1 MWVTRHE
8 NRKGEHCM
16 SSKLMHSR
24 LILMLA
30 AIAVAL
36 PASLTV
42 AQETEEPI
50 EEIIVT
56 AQRVDEDIQDVPIA
70 VTALTDTMIEDQQ
83 VITPSDLQLN
93 APGVTYTATNFGG
106 SSFSIRGVGSL
117 AIGSASI
124 AGVSA
129 HMNEIAV
136 PSNLNSIEFFDLQR
150 VEILRGPQGTLFG
163 RNATGGAI
171 NFVTKQPVFDEYS
184 SRVDFET
191 GSYDHRRL
199 KGHINVPLGERMAFR
214 LAGFKLQRDGYVEN
228 LAYGQMNEAGEM
240 LPNIEETLDGR
251 NLFALRATLAMELT
265 EDTDLWV
272 MLTHFEEDDDRA
284 RITNQVCERNALP
297 TTGCKP
303 DGFGFD
309 APHMGATTGGI
320 FGGSSGAVP
329 LGPSGASNSLFDY
342 PRPQYNDLRQI
353 HTDFQP
359 VFQEDEQ
366 ILAFGLNHDFDE
378 LKFSLIGA
386 TRNSEYRSLQDYV
399 MDVGARLNPT
409 PLNPTGIWPISAP
422 AEDIG
427 GYWNLRECSL
437 DRGTAGAFGGC
448 TNNDYG
454 ALDRVFSY
462 DRSSSLNEYNIL
474 EAKIHSEYDGTF
486 NFQLGASAFDTTRT
500 TEYYV
505 IANTLDL
512 VTSFGAP
519 LFGLPPLYPGFFLN
533 ATAPD
538 GLKVDGVSA
547 FGEGYFDLSEDM
559 KLTVGLRFNND
570 NVERSDSSTLFNAI
584 NHAAVI
590 LGVEQGI
597 LALVR
602 SQAAL
607 AGIPPEAITL
617 DAAIAQA
624 AQLGLIDPNYL
635 TNTNAYSGAFWSRTL
650 NLLLGVFGDA
660 TAVESDLA
668 LHYGVSASEIAAAL
682 ATPAY
687 SPERVAISQRV
698 PIVPQFN
705 ESRLLTGS
713 PEDASFNELSGRIGI
728 DYQVTNDTLWYGFV
742 SKGYKPGGLNPAI
755 PRDFQ
760 ASSSFTFAPESV
772 VSFELGRKSR
782 IPDKRLTLNSALFIY
797 DYTGLQTTVIKNNSS
812 ITENIDAQIFGL
824 EVEGAYRFDTVP
836 QLGLDFSYGFLETR
850 IQDTASIDTTNR
862 VAGVDDWVLLN
873 NIDPGALTAINY
885 IARESQ
891 ITPELVHGA
900 LLAGGALD
908 IRNGITTE
916 SVSYPVNSQGVS
928 IPVYFSRNYLT
939 AVGVETSD
947 GNLTDLDGKSL
958 PYSPQ
963 HTFKIGA
970 SYQWLEKWNG
980 NITLRWDYYWQSDA
994 YARVYNTKG
1003 DEIEGWGQQNLS
1015 VIYESSDDKYNIKL
1029 WMRNLAD
1036 NDNVTGHYLTSD
1048 TSGFFRNYF
1057 LTEPRIAGLS
1067 VGINL

>member
-1 MWVTRHE
+1 
-8 NRKGEHCM
+8 M
-16 SSKLMHSR
+16 SSNLMHPR
-24 LILMLA
+24 LIHVLV

-36 PASLTV
+36 PASLIW
-42 AQETEEPI
+42 AQDSEEPI

-124 AGVSA
+124 SGVSA
-129 HMNEIAV
+129 HLNEISV
-136 PSNLNSIEFFDLQR
+136 PSNLNSIEFFDLER
-150 VEILRGPQGTLFG
+150 VEILRGPQGTLYG

-184 SRVDFET
+184 SRLDFET

-199 KGHINVPLGERMAFR
+199 KGHVNIPLGERAAFR

-228 LAYGQMNEAGEM
+228 LAYGQTNAAGEV
-240 LPNIEETLDGR
+240 LPQIEETLDGR
-251 NLFALRATLAMELT
+251 NLFALRATVAIDLT

-284 RITNQVCERNALP
+284 RITNQICDRNSLP

-303 DGFGFD
+303 DSVGFD
-309 APHMGATTGGI
+309 APHLGATTGGI
-320 FGGSSGAVP
+320 FGGSSGAMP
-329 LGPSGASNSLFDY
+329 LGPSGASESLFDY
-342 PRPQYNDLRQI
+342 PRPRYDDLRQI

-378 LKFSLIGA
+378 LKFGLIGA
-386 TRNSEYRSLQDYV
+386 VRESEYRSMQDYV
-399 MDVGARLNPT
+399 MDVGARLTPT
-409 PLNPTGIWPISAP
+409 PLNPSGIWPISAP
-422 AEDIG
+422 PDDVAGFWD
-427 GYWNLRECSL
+427 LRGCSL
-437 DRGTAGAFGGC
+437 DRGTAGAIGGC
-448 TNNDYG
+448 ANNDYG

-462 DRSSSLNEYNIL
+462 DRSSSLNSYNII
-474 EAKIHSEYDGTF
+474 EAKIHSEYDGSF
-486 NFQLGASAFDTTRT
+486 NFLLGASAFDATRT

-512 VTSFGAP
+512 VTAVGAP

-533 ATAPD
+533 SSAPD
-538 GLKVDGVSA
+538 GLKVNGAAA
-547 FGEGYFDLSEDM
+547 FGEGYFDISEDM
-559 KLTVGLRFNND
+559 KLTLGLRFNND
-570 NVERSDSSTLFNAI
+570 NVERRDSSTLFNAI

-590 LGVEQGI
+590 LGVQQGI
-597 LALVR
+597 LSLVR
-602 SQAAL
+602 AQAAL

-624 AQLGLIDPNYL
+624 VQLQLIDPNYL
-635 TNTNAYSGAFWSRTL
+635 TNINAFSGAYWSRTL
-650 NLLLGVFGDA
+650 NILLGPFGDPTALESGLAMHYGA
-660 TAVESDLA
+660 TADQ
-668 LHYGVSASEIAAAL
+668 IAAAA

-687 SPERVAISQRV
+687 SPERIAISEMV

-713 PEDASFNELSGRIGI
+713 PVDATFDEFSGRIGI
-728 DYQVTNDTLWYGFV
+728 DYQVTDDTLWYGFV

-760 ASSSFTFAPESV
+760 DSSSFTFAPESV
-772 VSFELGRKSR
+772 VSFEVGRKSR
-782 IPDKRLTLNSALFIY
+782 IPEMRLTLNTAAFLY

-824 EVEGAYRFDTVP
+824 EVEGAYRFEAAP
-836 QLGLDFSYGFLETR
+836 QLSVDFSYGFLETN

-862 VAGVDDWVLLN
+862 VAGMDDWVLLN

-891 ITPELVHGA
+891 ITPELVNQA

-908 IRNGITTE
+908 VRNGVTTE
-916 SVSYPVNSQGVS
+916 SVSYPVNSQGAA
-928 IPVYFSRNYLT
+928 IPVYFSRGFLT
-939 AVGVETSD
+939 AFGVETSD
-947 GNLTDLDGKSL
+947 GNLTDLDGNSL

-963 HTFKIGA
+963 HTIKIGA

-980 NITLRWDYYWQSDA
+980 GITLRWDYYWQSEA
-994 YARVYNTKG
+994 YARVYNTLG
-1003 DEIEGWGQQNLS
+1003 DEMDAWSQHNVS
-1015 VIYESSDDKYNIKL
+1015 VIYESNDDKYNVKL
-1029 WMRNLAD
+1029 WMRNVGD
-1036 NDNVTGHYLTSD
+1036 KDNVTGHYLTSD

-1067 VGINL
+1067 VGVNL

>member
-1 MWVTRHE
+1 
-8 NRKGEHCM
+8 M
-16 SSKLMHSR
+16 SSNLMHSR
-24 LILMLA
+24 LILALV

-36 PASLTV
+36 PASLTW
-42 AQETEEPI
+42 AQESEEPI

-56 AQRVDEDIQDVPIA
+56 AQRIDEDIQDVPIA

-93 APGVTYTATNFGG
+93 SPGVTYTATNFGG

-129 HMNEIAV
+129 HINEIPV

-163 RNATGGAI
+163 RNATGGVI
-171 NFVTKQPVFDEYS
+171 NFVTKQPDFDEYS
-184 SRVDFET
+184 SRLDFEM

-199 KGHINVPLGERMAFR
+199 KGHINVPMGERMAFR

-228 LAYGQMNEAGEM
+228 LAYGQTDDAGEM

-251 NLFALRATLAMELT
+251 NLFAFRATLAIDLT

-284 RITNQVCERNALP
+284 RITNQICDRNNLP

-303 DGFGFD
+303 DSVGFD
-309 APHMGATTGGI
+309 APHLGATTGGI
-320 FGGSSGAVP
+320 FGGSSGAIP

-342 PRPQYNDLRQI
+342 PRPRYNDLRQI

-366 ILAFGLNHDFDE
+366 IVAFGLDHDFGE
-378 LKFSLIGA
+378 LKFGLIGA
-386 TRNSEYRSLQDYV
+386 VRESEYRSLQDYV
-399 MDVGARLNPT
+399 MDVGPRLTAT

-422 AEDIG
+422 AEEIG
-427 GYWNLRECSL
+427 GFWGLLGCSL

-462 DRSSSLNEYNIL
+462 DRSSSLNEYASL
-474 EAKIHSEYDGTF
+474 EAKIHSDYDGNF
-486 NFQLGASAFDTTRT
+486 NFLLGVSGFDITRT

-533 ATAPD
+533 SSEPD
-538 GLKVDGVSA
+538 GLQLDGVAA
-547 FGEGYFDLSEDM
+547 FGEGYFDLNEEM

-570 NVERSDSSTLFNAI
+570 NVQRSDSSTLFNAI

-590 LGVEQGI
+590 LGVQQGI
-597 LALVR
+597 LNLVR
-602 SQAAL
+602 AQAAA

-624 AQLGLIDPNYL
+624 VQLGLLDPNYL
-635 TNTNAYSGAFWSRTL
+635 SNINAFSGAFWSRTL
-650 NLLLGVFGDA
+650 NILLGPVFGDA
-660 TAVESDLA
+660 AALESDLA
-668 LHYGVSASEIAAAL
+668 MHYGVSAAEIAAAQ

-687 SPERVAISQRV
+687 SPERVAISNRV

-713 PEDASFNELSGRIGI
+713 PEDASFNEVSGRIGL

-760 ASSSFTFAPESV
+760 ATSSFTFLPESV
-772 VSFELGRKSR
+772 ISFELGRKSR
-782 IPDKRLTLNSALFIY
+782 IPDKRLTLNTALFVY

-824 EVEGAYRFDTVP
+824 EVEGAYRFEAMP
-836 QLGLDFSYGFLETR
+836 QLGVDFSYGFLETR

-862 VAGVDDWVLLN
+862 IAGVDDWVLLN

-891 ITPELVHGA
+891 ITPELVNAA

-916 SVSYPVNSQGVS
+916 SVSYPANSQGAS
-928 IPVYFSRNYLT
+928 IPVYFSRQFLT
-939 AVGVETSD
+939 AAGVETSD
-947 GNLTDLDGKSL
+947 GNMTDLDGNSL
-958 PYSPQ
+958 PLSPP
-963 HTFKIGA
+963 HTLKLGA

-980 NITLRWDYYWQSDA
+980 SLTLRWDYYWQSDSF
-994 YARVYNTKG
+994 ARVYNTVG
-1003 DEIEGWGQQNLS
+1003 DEIDAWSQQNLS
-1015 VIYESSDDKYNIKL
+1015 MIYESNDDKYNIKL
-1029 WMRNLAD
+1029 WIRNLAD
-1036 NDNVTGHYLTSD
+1036 KDNITGHYLTSD

-1057 LTEPRIAGLS
+1057 LTEPRIMGLS
-1067 VGINL
+1067 VGVNL

>member
-1 MWVTRHE
+1 
-8 NRKGEHCM
+8 M
-16 SSKLMHSR
+16 SSNLMHSR
-24 LILMLA
+24 LIHMLV

-36 PASLTV
+36 PVSLTW
-42 AQETEEPI
+42 AQESEEPI

-93 APGVTYTATNFGG
+93 APGVSYTATNFGG
-106 SSFSIRGVGSL
+106 SSFTIRGVGSL

-171 NFVTKQPVFDEYS
+171 NFVTKQPDFDGYS
-184 SRVDFET
+184 SRLDFEM
-191 GSYDHRRL
+191 GSYDHRRV
-199 KGHINVPLGERMAFR
+199 KGHINLPLGERMAFR

-228 LAYGQMNEAGEM
+228 LAYGQTDDAGEM

-251 NLFALRATLAMELT
+251 NLFALRATLAIDLT

-284 RITNQVCERNALP
+284 RITNQICDRNSLP

-303 DGFGFD
+303 DGVGFD
-309 APHMGATTGGI
+309 APHLGATTGGI
-320 FGGSSGAVP
+320 FGGSSGAIP

-342 PRPQYNDLRQI
+342 PRPRYNDMRQI

-386 TRNSEYRSLQDYV
+386 VRESEYRSLQDYV
-399 MDVGARLNPT
+399 MDVGPRLNPT

-422 AEDIG
+422 AEEIG
-427 GYWNLRECSL
+427 GFWDLRGCSL
-437 DRGTAGAFGGC
+437 DRGTAGAIGGC

-474 EAKIHSEYDGTF
+474 EAKIHSEYDGNF
-486 NFQLGASAFDTTRT
+486 NFLLGASAFDTTRT

-512 VTSFGAP
+512 VTTFGAT

-533 ATAPD
+533 SSEPD
-538 GLKVDGVSA
+538 GLQLDGVSA

-570 NVERSDSSTLFNAI
+570 NIQRSDSSTLFNAI
-584 NHAAVI
+584 NHAGVI
-590 LGVEQGI
+590 IGVQQGI
-597 LALVR
+597 LNLVR
-602 SQAAL
+602 AQAAL

-624 AQLGLIDPNYL
+624 VQLGLIDANYL
-635 TNTNAYSGAFWSRTL
+635 SNINAYSGAFWSRTL
-650 NLLLGVFGDA
+650 NLLLGAFGDP
-660 TAVESDLA
+660 TAIESDLA
-668 LHYGVSASEIAAAL
+668 MHYGVSASEIAAAA

-713 PEDASFNELSGRIGI
+713 PEDASFSELSGRVGI
-728 DYQVTNDTLWYGFV
+728 DYQITNDTMWYGFL

-760 ASSSFTFAPESV
+760 DTSSFTFEPESV
-772 VSFELGRKSR
+772 ISFELGRKSR
-782 IPDKRLTLNSALFIY
+782 IPDKRLTFNTALFLY

-824 EVEGAYRFDTVP
+824 EAEGAYRFDAMP
-836 QLGLDFSYGFLETR
+836 QLGVDFSYGFLETR

-891 ITPELVHGA
+891 ITPELVIAALQAGA
-900 LLAGGALD
+900 ALD
-908 IRNGITTE
+908 VRNGITTE
-916 SVSYPVNSQGVS
+916 SVSYPVNSQGAS
-928 IPVYFSRNYLT
+928 IPVYFSRNFLT

-947 GNLTDLDGKSL
+947 GNLTDLEGKSL
-958 PYSPQ
+958 PNSPA
-963 HTFKIGA
+963 HTVKVGA
-970 SYQWLEKWNG
+970 SYQWLDKWNG
-980 NITLRWDYYWQSDA
+980 NVTLRWDYYWQSSS

-1003 DEIEGWGQQNLS
+1003 DEIDAWSQQNLS
-1015 VIYESSDDKYNIKL
+1015 FIYESNDDKYNVKL
-1029 WMRNLAD
+1029 WLRNLAD
-1036 NDNVTGHYLTSD
+1036 NDNITGHYLTSD

-1057 LTEPRIAGLS
+1057 LTEPRIMGLS
-1067 VGINL
+1067 IGVNL

>member
-1 MWVTRHE
+1 
-8 NRKGEHCM
+8 M
-16 SSKLMHSR
+16 SSNLMHLR
-24 LILMLA
+24 LIFIVT

-36 PASLTV
+36 PASLTW

-83 VITPSDLQLN
+83 IITPSDLQLN
-93 APGVTYTATNFGG
+93 APGVTFTATNFGG

-129 HMNEIAV
+129 HMNEISV

-171 NFVTKQPVFDEYS
+171 NFVTKQPDFNEYS

-199 KGHINVPLGERMAFR
+199 KGHINFPIGERMAFR

-228 LAYGQMNEAGEM
+228 LAYGQTNDAGET
-240 LPNIEETLDGR
+240 LPNIEKTLDGR
-251 NLFALRATLAMELT
+251 NLFALRATLAIDLT

-284 RITNQVCERNALP
+284 RITNQICDRNNLP

-309 APHMGATTGGI
+309 APHLGATTGGI

-342 PRPQYNDLRQI
+342 PRPRYNDLRQI

-366 ILAFGLNHDFDE
+366 IVAFGLNHDFDE

-386 TRNSEYRSLQDYV
+386 VRENEYRSLQDYV

-409 PLNPTGIWPISAP
+409 PQNPTGIWPISAP
-422 AEDIG
+422 AEDIA
-427 GYWNLRECSL
+427 GYWNLLGCSL

-462 DRSSSLNEYNIL
+462 DRSSSLNEYASI
-474 EAKIHSEYDGTF
+474 EAKVHSEYDGTF
-486 NFQLGASAFDTTRT
+486 NFLLGASAFDISRT

-512 VTSFGAP
+512 VTSLGAP
-519 LFGLPPLYPGFFLN
+519 LFSLPPLYPGFFLN
-533 ATAPD
+533 ASAPG
-538 GLKVDGVSA
+538 GLQVDGAAA
-547 FGEGYFDLSEDM
+547 FGEGYFDLSDDM

-570 NVERSDSSTLFNAI
+570 NVQRMDSSTLFNAI
-584 NHAAVI
+584 NHAGVI
-590 LGVEQGI
+590 LGVQQGI
-597 LALVR
+597 LDLVR
-602 SQAAL
+602 AQAAL

-617 DAAIAQA
+617 QAAIAQA
-624 AQLGLIDPNYL
+624 VQLGLIDPNYL
-635 TNTNAYSGAFWSRTL
+635 SNINAYSGAFWSRTL
-650 NLLLGVFGDA
+650 NLLLGPFGDPSA
-660 TAVESDLA
+660 IESDLA
-668 LHYGVSASEIAAAL
+668 MHYGVSASEIAAAA

-713 PEDASFNELSGRIGI
+713 PEDASFNELSGRIGL
-728 DYQVTNDTLWYGFV
+728 DYQVTDNTLWYGFV

-760 ASSSFTFAPESV
+760 ATSSFTFEPESV

-782 IPDKRLTLNSALFIY
+782 IPDKRLTLNTALFIY

-824 EVEGAYRFDTVP
+824 EVEGAYRFEAAP
-836 QLGLDFSYGFLETR
+836 QLSVDFSYGFLETR

-891 ITPELVHGA
+891 ITPELVIAA
-900 LLAGGALD
+900 LQAGGALD
-908 IRNGITTE
+908 VRNGITTE
-916 SVSYPVNSQGVS
+916 SVSYPVNSQGAS
-928 IPVYFSRNYLT
+928 IPVYFSRNFLT
-939 AVGVETSD
+939 AFGVETSD
-947 GNLTDLDGKSL
+947 GNLTDLDGNSL

-963 HTFKIGA
+963 NTLKIGA
-970 SYQWLEKWNG
+970 SYQWLDKWNG
-980 NITLRWDYYWQSDA
+980 NLTLRWDYYWQSDA
-994 YARVYNTKG
+994 YARVYNTVG
-1003 DEIEGWGQQNLS
+1003 DEIDAWSQQNVSL
-1015 VIYESSDDKYNIKL
+1015 IYESNDDKYNVKL
-1029 WMRNLAD
+1029 WMRNVAD
-1036 NDNVTGHYLTSD
+1036 KDNVTGHYLTSD

-1057 LTEPRIAGLS
+1057 LTEPRIMGLS
-1067 VGINL
+1067 VGVNL

>member
-1 MWVTRHE
+1 
-8 NRKGEHCM
+8 M
-16 SSKLMHSR
+16 SSNLMDSR
-24 LILMLA
+24 LILMVA
-30 AIAVAL
+30 AIALAL
-36 PASLTV
+36 PASLTW
-42 AQETEEPI
+42 AQDSEEPI

-56 AQRVDEDIQDVPIA
+56 AQRIDEDIQDVPIA

-124 AGVSA
+124 SGVSA
-129 HMNEIAV
+129 HINEIPV
-136 PSNLNSIEFFDLQR
+136 PSNLNSIEFFDLER

-171 NFVTKQPVFDEYS
+171 NFVTKQPDFDGYS
-184 SRVDFET
+184 SRLDFET

-228 LAYGQMNEAGEM
+228 LAYGQTNAAGET

-251 NLFALRATLAMELT
+251 NLFALRATLAIDIT

-272 MLTHFEEDDDRA
+272 MYTHFEENDDRA
-284 RITNQVCERNALP
+284 RITNQICDRNNLP

-309 APHMGATTGGI
+309 APHLGATTGGI
-320 FGGSSGAVP
+320 FGGSSGAIP

-342 PRPQYNDLRQI
+342 PRPRYNDLRQI

-366 ILAFGLNHDFDE
+366 IVAFGLNHDFDE
-378 LKFSLIGA
+378 LKFGLIGA
-386 TRNSEYRSLQDYV
+386 VRDNEYRSLQDYV
-399 MDVGARLNPT
+399 MDVGPRLNPT
-409 PLNPTGIWPISAP
+409 PQNPTGIWPMSAP
-422 AEDIG
+422 AEEIG
-427 GYWNLRECSL
+427 GYWNLQGCSL

-454 ALDRVFSY
+454 LLDRVFSY
-462 DRSSSLNEYNIL
+462 DRSSSLNEYASI
-474 EAKIHSEYDGTF
+474 EAKIHSEYDGSF
-486 NFQLGASAFDTTRT
+486 NFMLGASAFDITRT

-512 VTSFGAP
+512 VTALGAP
-519 LFGLPPLYPGFFLN
+519 LFSLPPLYPGFFLN
-533 ATAPD
+533 ASSPGGLQID
-538 GLKVDGVSA
+538 GAAV
-547 FGEGYFDLSEDM
+547 FGEGYFDLNEDM

-570 NVERSDSSTLFNAI
+570 NVQRSDSSTLFNAI

-590 LGVEQGI
+590 VGVQQGI
-597 LALVR
+597 LDLVR
-602 SQAAL
+602 AQAAA

-624 AQLGLIDPNYL
+624 VQLGLLDANYL
-635 TNTNAYSGAFWSRTL
+635 SNINAASRAFWSRTL
-650 NLLLGVFGDA
+650 NILLGPVFGDP
-660 TAVESDLA
+660 TALESDLA
-668 LHYGVSASEIAAAL
+668 MHYGVSASEIAAAA

-713 PEDASFNELSGRIGI
+713 PEDASFSELSGRIGI
-728 DYQVTNDTLWYGFV
+728 DYQVTDDTLWYGFV

-760 ASSSFTFAPESV
+760 ATSSFTFEPESV
-772 VSFELGRKSR
+772 ISFELGRKSR
-782 IPDKRLTLNSALFIY
+782 IPDKRLTLNTALFIY

-824 EVEGAYRFDTVP
+824 EVEGAYRFEAMP
-836 QLGLDFSYGFLETR
+836 QLGVDFSYGFLETR
-850 IQDTASIDTTNR
+850 IQDTSSIDTTNR

-891 ITPELVHGA
+891 ITPELVQAA

-908 IRNGITTE
+908 VRNGITRE
-916 SVSYPVNSQGVS
+916 SVSYPVNSQGAS
-928 IPVYFSRNYLT
+928 IPVYFSRNFLT
-939 AVGVETSD
+939 AFGVETSD
-947 GNLTDLDGKSL
+947 GNMTDLDGNSL

-963 HTFKIGA
+963 NTLKIGA
-970 SYQWLEKWNG
+970 SYQWLDKWNG
-980 NITLRWDYYWQSDA
+980 NLTFRWDYYWQSDSL
-994 YARVYNTKG
+994 ARVYNTRG
-1003 DEIEGWGQQNLS
+1003 DEIDAWSQQNLS
-1015 VIYESSDDKYNIKL
+1015 LIYESNDDKYNVKL
-1029 WMRNLAD
+1029 WMRNVAD
-1036 NDNVTGHYLTSD
+1036 KDNVTGHYLTSD

-1057 LTEPRIAGLS
+1057 LTEPRIMGLS
-1067 VGINL
+1067 VGVNL

>member
-1 MWVTRHE
+1 
-8 NRKGEHCM
+8 M
-16 SSKLMHSR
+16 SSNLMHSR
-24 LILMLA
+24 FIHMLT

-36 PASLTV
+36 PASLTW
-42 AQETEEPI
+42 AQDGEEPI

-56 AQRVDEDIQDVPIA
+56 AQRIDEDIQDVPIA

-93 APGVTYTATNFGG
+93 APGVSYTATNFGG
-106 SSFSIRGVGSL
+106 SSFTIRGVGSL

-129 HMNEIAV
+129 HMNEISV

-191 GSYDHRRL
+191 GSYQHRRL
-199 KGHINVPLGERMAFR
+199 KGHINIPLGDQMAFR
-214 LAGFKLQRDGYVEN
+214 LAGFKLQRDGYVKN
-228 LAYGQMNEAGEM
+228 LAYGQTDAAGEM

-251 NLFALRATLAMELT
+251 NLFALRATLAIDLT
-265 EDTDLWV
+265 EDTDLWF

-284 RITNQVCERNALP
+284 RITNQICDRNALP

-303 DGFGFD
+303 DGVGFD
-309 APHMGATTGGI
+309 APHLGATTGGI
-320 FGGSSGAVP
+320 FGGSSGAIP

-342 PRPQYNDLRQI
+342 PRPRYNNLREI

-359 VFQEDEQ
+359 IFKEDEQ

-386 TRNSEYRSLQDYV
+386 VRESEYRSSQDYV
-399 MDVGARLNPT
+399 MDVGPRLNPT
-409 PLNPTGIWPISAP
+409 PLNPTGIWPMSAP
-422 AEDIG
+422 AEEIG
-427 GYWNLRECSL
+427 GFWGIRGCSL
-437 DRGTAGAFGGC
+437 DRGTAGAIGGC
-448 TNNDYG
+448 VNNDYG

-462 DRSSSLNEYNIL
+462 DRSSSLNQYRIL

-486 NFQLGASAFDTTRT
+486 NFLLGASAFDTTRT

-512 VTSFGAP
+512 VTTFGAT
-519 LFGLPPLYPGFFLN
+519 LFSLPPLYPGFFLN
-533 ATAPD
+533 SSAPD
-538 GLKVDGVSA
+538 GLQLDGVSA
-547 FGEGYFDLSEDM
+547 FGEGYFDLSDQM

-570 NVERSDSSTLFNAI
+570 NVQRSDSSTLFNAI

-590 LGVEQGI
+590 LGVQQGI
-597 LALVR
+597 LNLVR

-624 AQLGLIDPNYL
+624 VQLGLLDANYL
-635 TNTNAYSGAFWSRTL
+635 TNINAFSGAFWSRTL
-650 NLLLGVFGDA
+650 NLLLGPVFGDP
-660 TAVESDLA
+660 TAIETDLIM
-668 LHYGVSASEIAAAL
+668 HYGVSASELAAAL
-682 ATPAY
+682 QTPAY
-687 SPERVAISQRV
+687 SPERVAISQQV

-713 PEDASFNELSGRIGI
+713 PEDASFNEVSGRIGI
-728 DYQVTNDTLWYGFV
+728 DYQINDDTLWYGFL

-760 ASSSFTFAPESV
+760 ATSSFTFEPESV
-772 VSFELGRKSR
+772 ISVEIGRKSR
-782 IPDKRLTLNSALFIY
+782 IPDKRLTLNTALFLY

-824 EVEGAYRFDTVP
+824 EVEGAYQFEAAP
-836 QLGLDFSYGFLETR
+836 QLSADFSYSFLETR

-862 VAGVDDWVLLN
+862 IAGVDDWILLN

-891 ITPELVHGA
+891 ITPELVNAA

-916 SVSYPVNSQGVS
+916 SVSYPVNSQGAS
-928 IPVYFSRNYLT
+928 IPVYFSRNFLT
-939 AVGVETSD
+939 AFGVETSD
-947 GNLTDLDGKSL
+947 GNLTDLEGNSL
-958 PYSPQ
+958 PNSPA
-963 HTFKIGA
+963 HTLKLGA

-980 NITLRWDYYWQSDA
+980 TVTFRWDYYWQSGS

-1003 DEIEGWGQQNLS
+1003 DDIDAWSQQNLS
-1015 VIYESSDDKYNIKL
+1015 LIYESDDDKYNVKL
-1029 WMRNLAD
+1029 WMRNVAD

-1057 LTEPRIAGLS
+1057 LTEPRIMGLS
-1067 VGINL
+1067 VGVNL